1 MSRFFVV
8 ELLFKMPL
16 AVASS
21 ANILQ
26 ISATG
31 KFSTPYTYNI
41 VSTTLYVKIRH
52 RKSISYRIVL
62 RGHVDVLLS
71 RLVARMT
78 HHRL

>member
-8 ELLFKMPL
+8 ESLFKMPL

-21 ANILQ
+21 AKILQ
-26 ISATG
+26 ISATR

-52 RKSISYRIVL
+52 RKSIS
-62 RGHVDVLLS
+62 
-71 RLVARMT
+71 
-78 HHRL
+78 